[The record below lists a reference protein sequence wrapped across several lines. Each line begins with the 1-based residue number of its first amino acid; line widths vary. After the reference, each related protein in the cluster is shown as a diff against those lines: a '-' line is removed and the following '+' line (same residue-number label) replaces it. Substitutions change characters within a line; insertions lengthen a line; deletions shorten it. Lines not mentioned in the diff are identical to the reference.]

1 MLSTEQRLEG
11 LWLKV
16 TTARDPSEKDILLF
30 EFRDAVHE
38 LLDQVKAETK
48 TPMWACSLVDRRLA
62 YTGET
67 LLGEVLSSAA

>member
-1 MLSTEQRLEG
+1 MLSTEERLEG

-16 TTARDPSEKDILLF
+16 ITARDPSEKDILLF

-48 TPMWACSLVDRRLA
+48 KLHQRLA
-62 YTGET
+62 
-67 LLGEVLSSAA
+67 S

>member
-1 MLSTEQRLEG
+1 MLSTAEERLEG

-16 TTARDPSEKDILLF
+16 VATRDPSEKDTLLF

-48 TPMWACSLVDRRLA
+48 KLHQRLA
-62 YTGET
+62 
-67 LLGEVLSSAA
+67 S